1 MVLNSNL
8 NGTAEITRFDADGSN
23 PTKLASG
30 ELTLPV
36 CSPNGS
42 YIFYV
47 ELGTTQKI
55 WRISVDGGT
64 PVEIATVLGE
74 NVGGRITISSD
85 GKMLAYPYEEFTP
98 TPKMKLAIIPVEG
111 GPPINILDA
120 PCGVNGFGS
129 PLWSPD
135 GKSLEYVLDQ
145 NGSSNIW
152 EQPLQGG
159 PPRQLTTFSSG
170 RIFDFNWSRDGKR
183 LLLAR
188 GEVSSDVVL
197 LSHLH

>member
-1 MVLNSNL
+1 VS
-8 NGTAEITRFDADGSN
+8 
-23 PTKLASG
+23 
-30 ELTLPV
+30 V
-36 CSPNGS
+36 
-42 YIFYV
+42 YV
-47 ELGTTQKI
+47 ELGTPQKI

-74 NVGGRITISSD
+74 NVDGRITISSD

-120 PCGVNGFGS
+120 PGGVYGFGS

>member
-1 MVLNSNL
+1 VVLNSPRS
-8 NGTAEITRFDADGSN
+8 GTAEVLRFDADGSN
-23 PTKLASG
+23 PAKLASG
-30 ELTLPV
+30 ELARPA
-36 CSPNGS
+36 CSPDGKHV
-42 YIFYV
+42 FYV
-47 ELGTTQKI
+47 ELGSPQKI
-55 WRISVDGGT
+55 WRVPIEGGM
-64 PVEIATVLGE
+64 PVEVANVLGDSV
-74 NVGGRITISSD
+74 VGRLSISSD
-85 GKMLAYPYEEFTP
+85 GKMIAYPFEEFTP
-98 TPKMKLAIIPVEG
+98 SPKMKLAIIPVEG
-111 GPPINILDA
+111 GPAVKILDA
-120 PCGVNGFGS
+120 PGDVYGRGL

-135 GKSLEYVLDQ
+135 GKGLEYILTQ

-152 EQPLQGG
+152 EQPLTGG